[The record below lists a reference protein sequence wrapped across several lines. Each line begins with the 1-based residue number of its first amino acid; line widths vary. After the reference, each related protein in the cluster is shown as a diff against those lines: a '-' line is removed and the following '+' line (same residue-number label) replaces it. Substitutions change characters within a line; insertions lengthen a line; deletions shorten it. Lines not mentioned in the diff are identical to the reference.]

1 MIETDIRKECNSRC
15 CGRKTTFR
23 PPRPN
28 RAAGGWSLIELLV
41 ATALGMS
48 LVTLALRAFLTGS
61 GLQAEVSAELR
72 LHEGARFALHVI
84 GRSAH
89 FAGFPGC
96 LGESPEFAPGG
107 PDWTGPM
114 QFSAVEGYNEDRPHS
129 EFNLTPG
136 SDAIAFWWSVAGCG
150 TDGPPELQ
158 PPPEASVTPGL
169 RGNLFYIAR
178 RGGSPDNPP
187 ALFMRELADF
197 GDPTPARE
205 LVEGVES
212 MRFLFGD
219 PSGSARLSAHQV
231 QDWQNLRD
239 VRIDLQLQSPSMPD
253 MRREF
258 GRTFTLRN
266 RLIGPADFPSTGF
279 APEEGDS

>member
-1 MIETDIRKECNSRC
+1 MDIRKECNLRS
-15 CGRKTTFR
+15 CGPETALR
-23 PPRPN
+23 PPRPCE
-28 RAAGGWSLIELLV
+28 ASGGWSLVELLV

-48 LVTLALRAFLTGS
+48 LAMIALQAFISGS

-72 LHEGARFALHVI
+72 LHEGARYALHVM
-84 GRSAH
+84 GRSARL
-89 FAGFPGC
+89 AGFPGC
-96 LGESPEFAPGG
+96 LGESPEFAPLG
-107 PDWTGPM
+107 PDWTGPV
-114 QFSAVEGYNEDRPHS
+114 QFSSLEGFSEDRPHP
-129 EFNLTPG
+129 EFNLAPG

-150 TDGPPELQ
+150 ADGPPELQ
-158 PPPEASVTPGL
+158 PPPAEFATQQGL
-169 RGNLFYIAR
+169 RGSLFYIGR

-212 MRFLFGD
+212 MRVFFGFAGD
-219 PSGSARLSAHQV
+219 SSRLSVQRV

-239 VRIDLQLQSPSMPD
+239 VRIDLQLQSPALPD

-266 RLIGPADFPSTGF
+266 RLIEPTDFPSVESVET
-279 APEEGDS
+279 EEDGS